1 MSSGSRNLLR
11 LAVTVG
17 LVLLVLTLFVPVPRE
32 RLLDG
37 YVLFVGGLVLL
48 GLARLTSRTGDES
61 RSVYE
66 AALRPQPLGLQQQE
80 LRPLLPVRPRP
91 ERLREL
97 ARLERE
103 VSLGATHSFDLH
115 VRVRPHLR
123 AIAEHRLE
131 SRRGLRLDDGS
142 PAVRALLGDE
152 LWELVRPDRRP
163 PDDRLSPGL
172 PVPRLRAAVERLE
185 AI

>member
-1 MSSGSRNLLR
+1 MSPGAWNLTR
-11 LAVTVG
+11 LAAAVG
-17 LVLLVLTLFVPVPRE
+17 VVLVLLAVFFPVPRE

-37 YVLFVGGLVLL
+37 YVLFVGGLLLL
-48 GLARLTSRTGDES
+48 GLARLTSRAAGHG

-66 AALRPQPLGLQQQE
+66 SALRRR
-80 LRPLLPVRPRP
+80 RPTP

-97 ARLERE
+97 ARIERE
-103 VSLGATHSFDLH
+103 VSLAAAHSFDLH
-115 VRVRPHLR
+115 VRIRPHLR

-152 LWELVRPDRRP
+152 LWELLRPDRRP
-163 PDDRLSPGL
+163 PDDRLGPGL

>member
-1 MSSGSRNLLR
+1 LWRHLAR
-11 LAVTVG
+11 LALLVG
-17 LVLLVLTLFVPVPRE
+17 LALLAVALFFPVPRG

-37 YVLFVGGLVLL
+37 YLLFLGGLLLL
-48 GLARLTSRTGDES
+48 GLARTTRHVGGTELPSL
-61 RSVYE
+61 YE
-66 AALRPQPLGLQQQE
+66 AALR
-80 LRPLLPVRPRP
+80 RRRPRP

-103 VSLGATHSFDLH
+103 VSLGATHAFDFH
-115 VRVRPHLR
+115 IRVRPHLR

-142 PAVRALLGDE
+142 PAVRSLLGDE
-152 LWELVRPDRRP
+152 LWALLRPDRRP
-163 PDDRLSPGL
+163 PDDRLGPGV
-172 PVPRLRAAVERLE
+172 PIPRLTAAVDRLE

>member
-1 MSSGSRNLLR
+1 LSAQWRNLAR
-11 LAVTVG
+11 AAATVG
-17 LVLLVLTLFVPVPRE
+17 IVLVLFAIFFPVPRG

-37 YVLFVGGLVLL
+37 YVLFAGGLVLF
-48 GLARLTSRTGDES
+48 GLARTTSRAGGQG
-61 RSVYE
+61 RSLYE
-66 AALRPQPLGLQQQE
+66 AALR
-80 LRPLLPVRPRP
+80 RRRPRP
-91 ERLREL
+91 DRLREL

-103 VSLGATHSFDLH
+103 VSLGTTHSFDFH

-142 PAVRALLGDE
+142 PAVRAALGEE
-152 LWELVRPDRRP
+152 LWELVRPDRP
-163 PDDRLSPGL
+163 PPEDRLGPGL
-172 PVPRLRAAVERLE
+172 ALPQLHAAVARLE

>member
-1 MSSGSRNLLR
+1 
-11 LAVTVG
+11 VVG
-17 LVLLVLTLFVPVPRE
+17 VALVLLAVFFPVPRG

-37 YVLFVGGLVLL
+37 YVLFAGGLVLL
-48 GLARLTSRTGDES
+48 GLARTTSRAAGHG
-61 RSVYE
+61 RSLYE
-66 AALRPQPLGLQQQE
+66 AALR
-80 LRPLLPVRPRP
+80 RRRPRP

-103 VSLGATHSFDLH
+103 VSLGTTHSFDFH

-142 PAVRALLGDE
+142 PAVLALLGDD
-152 LWELVRPDRRP
+152 LWELLRPDRRAP
-163 PDDRLSPGL
+163 EDRLGPGL
-172 PVPRLRAAVERLE
+172 PLPQLRAAVERLE

>member
-66 AALRPQPLGLQQQE
+66 AALRPL
-80 LRPLLPVRPRP
+80 RPRP

>member
-1 MSSGSRNLLR
+1 VSPLWRNLAR
-11 LAVTVG
+11 VAATVG
-17 LVLLVLTLFVPVPRE
+17 VALVLLAVFLPVPRG

-37 YVLFVGGLVLL
+37 YVLFAGGLVLL
-48 GLARLTSRTGDES
+48 GLARTTSRAGGQG
-61 RSVYE
+61 RSLYE
-66 AALRPQPLGLQQQE
+66 AALR
-80 LRPLLPVRPRP
+80 RRRARP

-103 VSLGATHSFDLH
+103 VSLGATHSFDFH

-142 PAVRALLGDE
+142 QAVRTLLGEE

-163 PDDRLSPGL
+163 PEDRLGPGVAL
-172 PVPRLRAAVERLE
+172 PQLRAAVDRLE
-185 AI
+185 AL

>member
-1 MSSGSRNLLR
+1 MSPLWRNLARMAAL
-11 LAVTVG
+11 VG
-17 LVLLVLTLFVPVPRE
+17 LVLLALAIFFPVPRT

-37 YVLFVGGLVLL
+37 YLLFVGGLLLL
-48 GLARLTSRTGDES
+48 GLARTTSTAGGTERPS
-61 RSVYE
+61 AYE
-66 AALRPQPLGLQQQE
+66 AALR
-80 LRPLLPVRPRP
+80 RRRPRP

-103 VSLGATHSFDLH
+103 VSLGATHAFDFH

-123 AIAEHRLE
+123 TIAEHRLE

-142 PAVRALLGDE
+142 PAVRSLLGDE
-152 LWELVRPDRRP
+152 LWELLRPDLRP
-163 PDDRLSPGL
+163 PDDRLGPGVSL
-172 PVPRLRAAVERLE
+172 PRLGAAVDRLE

>member
-1 MSSGSRNLLR
+1 
-11 LAVTVG
+11 
-17 LVLLVLTLFVPVPRE
+17 VPRG

-37 YVLFVGGLVLL
+37 YLLFVGGLLL
-48 GLARLTSRTGDES
+48 VGLARTTSHAGGTERPS
-61 RSVYE
+61 LYE
-66 AALRPQPLGLQQQE
+66 AVLR
-80 LRPLLPVRPRP
+80 RRRPRP

-103 VSLGATHSFDLH
+103 VSLGAMHAFDFH
-115 VRVRPHLR
+115 IRVRPHLR

-142 PAVRALLGDE
+142 PAVRSLLGDE
-152 LWELVRPDRRP
+152 LWGFVRPDLRP
-163 PDDRLSPGL
+163 PDDRLGPGV
-172 PVPRLRAAVERLE
+172 PIPRLAAAVDRLE

>member
-48 GLARLTSRTGDES
+48 GLARLTSRTGHES

-66 AALRPQPLGLQQQE
+66 AALR
-80 LRPLLPVRPRP
+80 PVRPRP